1 MSKQTICRQGSSQ
14 VWKECWFG
22 LASCVLPHA
31 RVRPSLRSI
40 NLSNLSARAA
50 GIVHPRKYL
59 VYPAPRGRERERER
73 ESVRVCGFWRLSSHR
88 DRARRSPLLRPPS
101 LPVAASESEDASRHW
116 GPKTPHARE
125 IRDIHSTPLQSFRFV
140 FLRRSRPLV
149 RSFVP
154 RIHVTLHSPTL
165 RIIRRREHVPVS
177 PSPKRI
183 YSAYRL

>member
-1 MSKQTICRQGSSQ
+1 ML
-14 VWKECWFG
+14 VWFS
-22 LASCVLPHA
+22 LLRPAA
-31 RVRPSLRSI
+31 R
-40 NLSNLSARAA
+40 ARAA
-50 GIVHPRKYL
+50 F
-59 VYPAPRGRERERER
+59 APLHQPVKFERARGWNSPSAEISRISCPEGERERER